1 MTALLDA
8 EDLVK
13 AFRGVRALDGVDL
26 SVPAGTTFG
35 VIGPNGAGKTTLF
48 NLISGA
54 DTPTA
59 GTVSLGGRDITGM
72 GPHLVNRLGI
82 ARTFQTSRLFRHL
95 TVLQNVLVAQ
105 QREAR
110 SSLRGL
116 VIPRPRRERRLRAE
130 ARELLDSLGL
140 GQHAGQLAGTLD
152 YGAQRRLEIARA
164 LATGPR
170 LLLLDEPAAGMRPAE
185 SAALA
190 DEIRRLREREV
201 TVLLIEHQ
209 MSLVMSV
216 CERIAVLSFG
226 NKIAEGAPAEVRA
239 DQAVIDA
246 YLGPGDEPDGA
257 SS

>member
-1 MTALLDA
+1 MTALLDVEGLA
-8 EDLVK
+8 K
-13 AFRGVRALDGVDL
+13 AFRGVRALDGVDV
-26 SVPAGTTFG
+26 SVPAGATFG

-48 NLISGA
+48 NLISGV
-54 DTPTA
+54 DTPTTGA
-59 GTVSLGGRDITGM
+59 VHLGGRDITGM
-72 GPHLVNRLGI
+72 APHLINRLGI

-116 VIPRPRRERRLRAE
+116 AIPRPRRERRLRAD
-130 ARELLDSLGL
+130 ARRLLDSLGL

-170 LLLLDEPAAGMRPAE
+170 LLLLDEPAAGMLPGE

-190 DEIRRLREREV
+190 DEIRRVRERDV
-201 TVLLIEHQ
+201 TVMLIEHQ

-216 CERIAVLSFG
+216 CDRIAVLSFG
-226 NKIAEGAPAEVRA
+226 NKIAEGAPAEVRS